1 MEEKKQEIG
10 LTEFYIA
17 KRAAGH
23 MIKFYRKRME
33 VIAEQKRLEEEE
45 KKKKEAE
52 ENEDKISLLNQ
63 FSPRQE
69 NRFDFTP

>member
-1 MEEKKQEIG
+1 MTFDSRVAAPYEKKQEIG

-33 VIAEQKRLEEEE
+33 ILAEQKKRDEEE
-45 KKKKEAE
+45 KKAKEAE
-52 ENEDKISLLNQ
+52 ENEDETAFGN
-63 FSPRQE
+63 
-69 NRFDFTP
+69 

>member
-1 MEEKKQEIG
+1 MLQLTAKPEKSDDENDEQNFAPEAEEMEEKKQEIG

-45 KKKKEAE
+45 KK
-52 ENEDKISLLNQ
+52 
-63 FSPRQE
+63 
-69 NRFDFTP
+69 